1 MVHSPSDGTV
11 SVLVLRAQLA
21 GAAASGISVQTLAE
35 QAGIAESAL
44 GGKELA
50 DPDTRVPARLV
61 LKLWELVPQLT
72 HNESFGL
79 WLAELVQKAP
89 LTPSAWFI
97 LSSPSLDAGLERAC
111 QFQRLLHDHA
121 VSELVRTPQETRYV
135 HQVGHGVFRAPRH
148 AIEFGLASFVLLVR
162 RATGSLALPSRVTF
176 QHARPAN
183 TEPHARLFGRNVE
196 FEAPEDSIAFDRSVL
211 DMPVLTAD
219 SALEELLLSHATKL
233 LEHLPEDDSF
243 VRKVERV
250 VAARIPQGAVDVEG
264 VASALALSRR
274 TLQRRLQEEG
284 ATFEAV
290 VDDLRHQLAER
301 YLRERALCVQETAF
315 LLGYSDVSAFHRA
328 FVRWTGLSPATWR
341 AMSNDAAQS
350 DNPAG

>member
-21 GAAASGISVQTLAE
+21 GAAAAGVSVQTLAE

-44 GGKELA
+44 GGQELA

-72 HNESFGL
+72 KNDSFGL

-121 VSELVRTPQETRYV
+121 VSELRRTPHETRYV
-135 HQVGHGVFRAPRH
+135 HQVGHGAFRAPRH

-162 RATGSLALPSRVTF
+162 RATGSMALPSRVTF
-176 QHARPAN
+176 QHARPVD
-183 TEPHARLFGRNVE
+183 TEHHARLFGPNVE
-196 FEAPEDSIAFDRSVL
+196 YEASHDSIVFDRSVL
-211 DMPVLTAD
+211 GLPVLTAD
-219 SALEELLLSHATKL
+219 SALEELLLSHATRL
-233 LEHLPEDDSF
+233 LESLPEEDDY
-243 VRKVERV
+243 VRKVQRQI
-250 VAARIPQGAVDVEG
+250 AARIPQSSVDIDS
-264 VASALALSRR
+264 VASALAVSRR
-274 TLQRRLQEEG
+274 TLQRRLQDEG
-284 ATFEAV
+284 TTFEEI
-290 VDDLRHQLAER
+290 VDELRHELAER

-328 FVRWTGLSPATWR
+328 FVRWTGLSPSTWR
-341 AMSNDAAQS
+341 AMSNDAARG
-350 DNPAG
+350 DNRSG